1 MIYIIINLNVM
12 KTFLSQR
19 ASLRGS
25 PPTGAHF
32 GPKKGYMLGSLF
44 KQARCKIVICVLYNS
59 VVE

>member
-1 MIYIIINLNVM
+1 MQYMFETKCIG
-12 KTFLSQR
+12 
-19 ASLRGS
+19 GS

-44 KQARCKIVICVLYNS
+44 KQAKCKIAICVFYNS